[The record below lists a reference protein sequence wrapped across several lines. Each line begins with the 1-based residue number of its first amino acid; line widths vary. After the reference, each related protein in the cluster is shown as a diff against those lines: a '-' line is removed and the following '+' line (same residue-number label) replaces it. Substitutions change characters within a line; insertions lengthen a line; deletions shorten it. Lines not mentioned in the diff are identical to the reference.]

1 MKEKQRNTLNGVLG
15 TIIFHMVIVILFLM
29 FKLGDVKRKH
39 LETLQIE
46 FLNELIKIEDL
57 LAEENETPVNIQPLD
72 AQIAKNI
79 AVNVADKLNQEIS
92 TDNYVEEIKQELGIK
107 ELNQQL
113 SRDLPDDNSPEFI
126 ENLEKNNTKEKPKRD
141 KYKGKTRITVNL
153 PNREIRRQDVPVYR
167 CEAGGVV
174 VIQIIVDQTGNVINA
189 NYSNHSGSKD
199 DCLVEEAINYSCR
212 FIFSADFTAEA
223 RQKGTITFEFIP
235 Q

>member
-1 MKEKQRNTLNGVLG
+1 MKEKHRNTLNGILG
-15 TIIFHMVIVILFLM
+15 TIIFHMVIVILFLII
-29 FKLGDVKRKH
+29 KLGDVKRKH

-79 AVNVADKLNQEIS
+79 AVNVADELNQEIS
-92 TDNYVEEIKQELGIK
+92 TDNYVEEIKKELGIE

-113 SRDLPDDNSPEFI
+113 SRDLSDDNSPEFI
-126 ENLEKNNTKEKPKRD
+126 ENIENNKTKEKPKQE

-153 PNREIRRQDVPVYR
+153 SNREIRRQDVPVYR
-167 CEAGGVV
+167 CEAGGVI
-174 VIQIIVDQTGNVINA
+174 VIQIMVDQTGNVINA
-189 NYSNHSGSKD
+189 NYSNQSGSKD
-199 DCLVEEAINYSCR
+199 ECLVEEAINYSYR
-212 FIFSADFTAEA
+212 FLFSADFTAEA

>member
-1 MKEKQRNTLNGVLG
+1 LKEKQRNTLNGVLG

>member
-1 MKEKQRNTLNGVLG
+1 MKERQRNILNGVLG
-15 TIIFHMVIVILFLM
+15 TIIFHLIIVILFLI

-39 LETLQIE
+39 LEALQIE

-79 AVNVADKLNQEIS
+79 AVNVAEKLNQEIS
-92 TDNYVEEIKQELGIK
+92 TDNYVEEIKEELGIE

-113 SRDLPDDNSPEFI
+113 SRDLSDDNSPEFI
-126 ENLEKNNTKEKPKRD
+126 ENIENNKKKEEPKRE
-141 KYKGKTRITVNL
+141 KYRGKTRITVSL

-167 CEAGGVV
+167 CEAGGVI
-174 VIQIIVDQTGNVINA
+174 VILIMVDQRGNVINA
-189 NYSNHSGSKD
+189 TYSNNSGSKD
-199 DCLVEEAINYSCR
+199 ECLIEEAINYSYR
-212 FIFSADFTAEA
+212 FLFSADFTAEA

>member
-15 TIIFHMVIVILFLM
+15 TIIFHMIIVILFLI

-39 LETLQIE
+39 LEAIQIE
-46 FLNELIKIEDL
+46 FFNELIKIEDL

-79 AVNVADKLNQEIS
+79 AVNVAEKLNQEIS
-92 TDNYVEEIKQELGIK
+92 TDNYVEEIKEELGIE

-113 SRDLPDDNSPEFI
+113 SRDLSDDNSPEFI
-126 ENLEKNNTKEKPKRD
+126 ENIENNKKKEEPKKEKYR
-141 KYKGKTRITVNL
+141 GKTRITVSL

-167 CEAGGVV
+167 CEAGGV
-174 VIQIIVDQTGNVINA
+174 IAILIMVDQRGNVINA
-189 NYSNHSGSKD
+189 TYSNNSGSKD
-199 DCLVEEAINYSCR
+199 ECLIEEAINYSYR
-212 FIFSADFTAEA
+212 FLFSADFTAEA